1 MVEAEKSA
9 EENPRAAEAR
19 SLEPRAWSPKP
30 AAPLVRRVVV
40 ARERTDDLEQRRA

>member
-9 EENPRAAEAR
+9 EEKPRAAEAG
-19 SLEPRAWSPKP
+19 SLKPEAWSPEP
-30 AAPLVRRVVV
+30 PLVRRVVL